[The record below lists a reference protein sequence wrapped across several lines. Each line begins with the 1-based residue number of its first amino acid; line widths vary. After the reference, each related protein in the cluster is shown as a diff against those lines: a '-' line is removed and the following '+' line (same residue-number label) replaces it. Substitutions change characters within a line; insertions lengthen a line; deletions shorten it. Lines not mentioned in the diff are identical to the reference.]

1 MFWIVGQFNLY
12 FLLEKNKCAP
22 IFIPL
27 HSVPLLCVAKRF
39 SISDGN
45 GSIPGYSCLLYFCFL
60 YSECIYDTST
70 ETEGPYDH
78 SICQSATL
86 AGIYQ
91 IVLPQEQTW
100 PLQSKV
106 LGHWSSE
113 QFLESWTG
121 IGWQIAKFGHR
132 NSWSSD
138 LEYKLDE
145 TCAC

>member
-1 MFWIVGQFNLY
+1 MCTNFHTIAF
-12 FLLEKNKCAP
+12 
-22 IFIPL
+22 
-27 HSVPLLCVAKRF
+27 
-39 SISDGN
+39 
-45 GSIPGYSCLLYFCFL
+45 GSIALYGKKIFNFWWKWYYPGYSCLLYFCFL